1 MVVGRRFTRKKENTW
16 HIIQDYK
23 VIHLQEKTLKTVF
36 HCSFFVCLSPRH
48 TTDQMTR
55 LTHLNISFTSPTSPK
70 PKDNHFRM
78 IYEREKRQMSPHKN
92 MEQEICFFFFYCFG
106 RKKCLKLIIL
116 MIRIGLKKFVQEEIY
131 PCNYETCFCAI
142 CKIYIKR
149 ATEWMCC
156 TCSCAEVIRG
166 VSARQ
171 RGQENHLDRSQW
183 RESASP

>member
-1 MVVGRRFTRKKENTW
+1 MVVGRRFTRKKKNTW

-55 LTHLNISFTSPTSPK
+55 LTHLNISFTSPKSQK

-106 RKKCLKLIIL
+106 IKKCLKLIIL
-116 MIRIGLKKFVQEEIY
+116 MIRIVAGDICSLYLPYKKISFWQQNLASHLSSFLPADSWCYSTSVH
-131 PCNYETCFCAI
+131 FC
-142 CKIYIKR
+142 CK
-149 ATEWMCC
+149 ATSRMLNQCL
-156 TCSCAEVIRG
+156 CAFISKLLG
-166 VSARQ
+166 
-171 RGQENHLDRSQW
+171 
-183 RESASP
+183 ASL